1 MKGVINAS
9 AVRRAHGI
17 VFTVAFALLLCL
29 PSAWALGQH
38 SSAPRVP
45 HYSAPRVQPNRQPIR
60 PQSRPLRD
68 VAPGQ
73 AYPQYRGAGQPN
85 AYRPPASAPPSGFSA
100 ANPGSA
106 YQGQGYARPVYP
118 GNRPGMLRRVTLA
131 PG

>member
-9 AVRRAHGI
+9 AVRKAHGI

-60 PQSRPLRD
+60 PRSRLK
-68 VAPGQ
+68 AMSLPGKPTRNIARRSTH
-73 AYPQYRGAGQPN
+73 AYRPAWRRR
-85 AYRPPASAPPSGFSA
+85 RPPASARSDPGF
-100 ANPGSA
+100 A
-106 YQGQGYARPVYP
+106 YQGQG
-118 GNRPGMLRRVTLA
+118 
-131 PG
+131 